1 VSLQAGAR
9 RGDGSVLRLL
19 VTNLSYEGCT
29 VLGERSLEIGE
40 VVNVT
45 VPGLGAM
52 DAQVRWVCED
62 KAGLSF
68 LLGKSVQEDRRARL
82 GF

>member
-1 VSLQAGAR
+1 
-9 RGDGSVLRLL
+9 
-19 VTNLSYEGCT
+19 